1 MRIIALAG
9 ISPHALSELIKNHIK
24 TLNLK
29 SADNL
34 LALKSVDVG
43 DFIFITSVVKDDIIP
58 GTEGIIGRVKK
69 VSIVHQ
75 KIQSEVSEE
84 RECVVGKIQIE
95 MIGFGT
101 CVDINDMEVLS
112 PTILNV
118 VMKSIY

>member
-43 DFIFITSVVKDDIIP
+43 DFVFITSVVKDDIIP
-58 GTEGIIGRVKK
+58 GTEGIIGRIRKI
-69 VSIVHQ
+69 SIIHQ
-75 KIQSEVSEE
+75 KTPPEVSEE
-84 RECVVGKIQIE
+84 RECVVGKVQIE

-101 CVDINDMEVLS
+101 CVDIAEMEVLS
-112 PTILNV
+112 PLILDV